1 MRIFGRITFF
11 LALFSAVACSPAT
24 GAQKDEFKA
33 VELDGFIRQ
42 EKEAAG
48 QGKKLIKMAAPVS
61 FQAKMKRY
69 PEERKMSYVYT
80 ALEMAGVKPMPDV
93 GHRMFIES
101 GGGRI
106 IAVYVEKSAAEKIR
120 QGLKEEQFTRF
131 LGYHVYSYAKGPAI
145 LVVDFE
151 NPR

>member
-1 MRIFGRITFF
+1 
-11 LALFSAVACSPAT
+11 
-24 GAQKDEFKA
+24 
-33 VELDGFIRQ
+33 
-42 EKEAAG
+42 
-48 QGKKLIKMAAPVS
+48 VS

-69 PEERKMSYVYT
+69 PEERSVSYVYK
-80 ALEMAGVKPMPDV
+80 AMELAGVDPLPEI
-93 GHRMFIES
+93 GHRMFLES

-106 IAVYVEKSAAEKIR
+106 IPVYVEKQAVARIM
-120 QGLKEEQFTRF
+120 QGLKEDQLARF